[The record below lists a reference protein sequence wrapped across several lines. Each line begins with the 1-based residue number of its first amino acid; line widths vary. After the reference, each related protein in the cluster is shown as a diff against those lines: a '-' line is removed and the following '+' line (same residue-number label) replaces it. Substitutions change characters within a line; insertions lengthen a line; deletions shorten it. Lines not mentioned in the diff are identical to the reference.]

1 MRGETSA
8 RLGLSYLMHTDAV
21 AAARVLLCHPRD
33 RRPWVLHRMLAE
45 AVTAS
50 EWRRQTG
57 RVHPQWGDGSL
68 MSAALRRPAANE
80 PSLDDPAWCR
90 LMAYVYL
97 ALAHG
102 ALGSLPLDRREGG

>member
-1 MRGETSA
+1 MNAMTVTP
-8 RLGLSYLMHTDAV
+8 LHLSYLMHTDAV
-21 AAARVLLCHPRD
+21 AAARVLLRHRRE
-33 RRPWVLHRMLAE
+33 RRPWVLHRMIAE

-50 EWRRQTG
+50 DWRRRTG
-57 RVHPQWGDGSL
+57 RVHPRWGDGSL

-80 PSLDDPAWCR
+80 PPLSDPAWCR